1 MPYGK
6 REVTDAEREEF
17 ITSNH
22 FGVLALGGDKPY
34 AIPVAYKYLKGAMVF
49 AMLRAGRKMEYIKKN
64 PNACFNIW
72 QMGDQTTV
80 ASLKDVR
87 YVSVLLEGE
96 LVEITGSDW
105 DYYEMP
111 TPPEGVDMVA
121 FRLKV
126 DNIGV
131 SATLLT

>member
-6 REVTDAEREEF
+6 RDVTEAEREEF
-17 ITSNH
+17 IASNR

-34 AIPVAYKYLKGAMVF
+34 AIPVAYKYFKGALIFVM
-49 AMLRAGRKMEYIKKN
+49 MRTGRKIEHIKKN

-72 QMGDQTTV
+72 QLGDQTTV
-80 ASLKDVR
+80 PTLKDVR

-96 LVEITGSDW
+96 LIEITGSDW
-105 DYYEMP
+105 SYYELP
-111 TPPEGVDMVA
+111 EPPEGVDMVA
-121 FRLKV
+121 FRLKT

-131 SATLLT
+131 SAAIQT

>member
-6 REVTDAEREEF
+6 RDLTDAEREEF
-17 ITSNH
+17 IASNR

-34 AIPVAYKYLKGAMVF
+34 AIPVAYKYIKGAMVF

-80 ASLKDVR
+80 SSLKDLR
-87 YVSVLLEGE
+87 YISVLMEGE
-96 LVEITGSDW
+96 LVEVTGSDW
-105 DYYEMP
+105 AYYEMP

-121 FRLKV
+121 FRLKI
-126 DNIGV
+126 DNIGC
-131 SATLLT
+131 SAAIQG

>member
-6 REVTDAEREEF
+6 REVTEAEREEF
-17 ITSNH
+17 ISSNR
-22 FGVLALGGDKPY
+22 FGVLALSGDKPY
-34 AIPVAYKYLKGAMVF
+34 AIPVAYKYFKGAIVF
-49 AMLRAGRKMEYIKKN
+49 AMLRAGRKMEYIKKS

-80 ASLKDVR
+80 ASLKDAR
-87 YVSVLLEGE
+87 YVSVLMEGE

-105 DYYEMP
+105 DYYELP
-111 TPPEGVDMVA
+111 KAPEGVDMVA